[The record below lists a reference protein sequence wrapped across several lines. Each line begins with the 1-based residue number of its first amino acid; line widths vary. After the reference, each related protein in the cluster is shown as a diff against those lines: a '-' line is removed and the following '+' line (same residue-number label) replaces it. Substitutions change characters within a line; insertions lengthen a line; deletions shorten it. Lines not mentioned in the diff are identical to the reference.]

1 MKGYRHYRI
10 TEAHIVER
18 KFQRLFGVSFQPFFD
33 PALSVI
39 FRHVNLDILK
49 FDKWLCDQLGCPSD
63 APIAEIV
70 RKRYGAEAEKL
81 LICLII

>member
-10 TEAHIVER
+10 TEVHIVER

-39 FRHVNLDILK
+39 FRHVNLDLLK
-49 FDKWLCDQLGCPSD
+49 FNKWLRDQLGAQSD
-63 APIAEIV
+63 APITEIV
-70 RKRYGAEAEKL
+70 RKKYGAEAEKL
-81 LICLII
+81 LICLTI